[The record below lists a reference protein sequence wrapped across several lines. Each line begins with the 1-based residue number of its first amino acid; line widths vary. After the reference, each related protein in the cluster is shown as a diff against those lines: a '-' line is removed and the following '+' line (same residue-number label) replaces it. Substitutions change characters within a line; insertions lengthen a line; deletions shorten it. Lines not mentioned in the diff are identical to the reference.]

1 MDEVLYMSNFEQQI
15 YDAVKAAVKTVYD
28 IDAESVLAVETPR
41 DPRMGDYSTSVAMRL
56 ARQLHKRPTEIAE
69 PIAEELRKT
78 FPQAKSIEVANPGF
92 INFRI
97 SESSLSSVI
106 DTVLSMQENYGRN
119 ETGKGRK
126 VLVEWVSANPTG
138 DLHCGHARNAAW
150 GDAVCRLMELSG
162 YDVLREYYI
171 NDAGNQVNMLAE
183 SLISRYFE
191 YFGKEYPLP
200 EDGYHAQDVKNIAAD
215 IARQDGDKWLTADSE
230 ERLAYFRKEGVA
242 RELAKIEKD
251 LDLYG
256 VHFDSWMHETFFYQ
270 EDSRRIRECLRT
282 MDEKGLTYEKDGALW
297 FKSTDYGDDKD
308 RVLRKSD
315 GSLSYLTPDIANHVH
330 KIQRG
335 YPELVDFWGAD
346 HHSYVVRMK
355 AALTALGYPKD
366 TLNVDLI
373 QMVRMVED
381 GAEVKMSKRT
391 GNAITIREL
400 CEDVGVDAA
409 RWFFVSKDVA
419 THMDFDMNLARQKD
433 NNNPVYYCQY
443 AYSRMHSIL
452 EKAKNYE
459 ISKTYDRLNEEK
471 ELLILKMISDFP
483 SHVADAAATRKPN
496 KITDYILSLVKNYHS
511 YYNSCRVINAED
523 PELTGQ
529 RLALVKATSITLK
542 NALNLLGVSAP
553 ESM

>member
-1 MDEVLYMSNFEQQI
+1 MSDFEHQI
-15 YDAVKAAVKTVYD
+15 YEAVKEAVKTVYD
-28 IDAESVLAVETPR
+28 IDASSVLAVETPR
-41 DPRMGDYSTSVAMRL
+41 DPKMGDYSSSVAMRL
-56 ARQLHKRPTEIAE
+56 AKTLHKRPMDIAA
-69 PIAEELRKT
+69 PIVEELKKT
-78 FPQAKSIEVANPGF
+78 FLQAKSIEAANPGF

-97 SESSLSSVI
+97 SDSSLSEVI
-106 DTVLSMQENYGRN
+106 HTVLSQGENYGRN
-119 ETGKGRK
+119 ESGKGRK

-150 GDAVCRLMELSG
+150 GDAVCRLMEKSG
-162 YDVLREYYI
+162 YEVLREYYI

-191 YFGKEYPLP
+191 FFGKDYPLP
-200 EDGYHAQDVKNIAAD
+200 EDGYHAEDVRQIAAD
-215 IARQDGDKWLTADSE
+215 IAREDGDRWLEADPE
-230 ERLAYFRKEGVA
+230 KRQAYFRDEGVK

-251 LDLYG
+251 LELYG
-256 VHFDSWMHETFFYQ
+256 VRFDSWMHETFFYENDMQ
-270 EDSRRIRECLRT
+270 KIRECLAV
-282 MDEKGLTYEKDGALW
+282 MKDKNLTYEKDGALW

-315 GSLSYLTPDIANHVH
+315 GSLSYLTPDIANHVY
-330 KIQRG
+330 KVQRG

-355 AALTALGYPKD
+355 AALRALGYPED
-366 TLNVDLI
+366 TLKVDLI

-381 GAEVKMSKRT
+381 GQEVKMSKRT

-452 EKAKNYE
+452 EKAKGYPE
-459 ISKTYDRLNEEK
+459 AEKLDRLNDEK

-483 SHVADAAATRKPN
+483 KHTADAAMSRKPN
-496 KITDYILSLVKNYHS
+496 KITDYILNLVKTYHS
-511 YYNSCRVINAED
+511 YYNSCRVINPD
-523 PELTGQ
+523 DSDLTTQ
-529 RLALVKATSITLK
+529 RLALVKAASITLK
-542 NALNLLGVSAP
+542 NALDLLGVSAP